1 MEGINSLS
9 YEANMSEAVAVL
21 RNNYKITPEA
31 RIYRKEWGYYSL
43 DRWIKEGYIP
53 EGTTNT
59 TVKDIFFN
67 MGLFDGFARHRLTD
81 LGGIE
86 APFIPWF
93 DIKILEDRGDYE
105 LVQDIAGRKVLYF
118 KGRRDGFMPEYE
130 DHPVKDFE
138 TWERLCKW
146 RLNPK
151 DNNRFERINKSVKKV
166 IEMQKKGIIIAQIA
180 VGGYMYLRSLM
191 GPLEL
196 LYMFYD
202 NPALIHDCMKSWFD
216 VADATIAYKQKFYN
230 IDEFMLLEDICYN
243 RDSLISPDMIRE
255 FLFPYYSQL
264 IENIKKRQIDKN
276 RHLYFQLDTDG
287 YAPAVISLYQKLG
300 MDVMSPFEVAAGCDV
315 VEIGR
320 NFPNLVIEGGID
332 KRIIAKG
339 KPYIDRHLEDIMP
352 VMRKRG
358 GYIPTCDH
366 GVPAEVSFE
375 DYLYFRERLSEYC
388 L

>member
-1 MEGINSLS
+1 MKEKTKTPVI
-9 YEANMSEAVAVL
+9 EKISESVKIL
-21 RNNYKITPEA
+21 RNNYQITPGA

-43 DRWIKEGYIP
+43 ERWEKEGYIP
-53 EGTTNT
+53 KGTTNT
-59 TVKDIFFN
+59 TVKDIFFS

-93 DIKILEDRGDYE
+93 DVKVLEDRGEYE

-130 DHPVKDFE
+130 DHPVKDSI
-138 TWERLCKW
+138 TWEKLCKW
-146 RLNPK
+146 RMNPK
-151 DNNRFERINKSVKKV
+151 DQKRFNSIDKDKENI
-166 IEMQKKGIIIAQIA
+166 IEMQKNGIIIAQIA

-202 NPALIHDCMKSWFD
+202 NPELIHDCMRSWFE
-216 VADATIAYKQKFYN
+216 VADSVLEYKQKFYN

-243 RDSLISPDMIRE
+243 MDSLISPDMIRE
-255 FLFPYYSQL
+255 FLFPYYQQL
-264 IENIKKRQIDKN
+264 IQNIRKRQLDKN
-276 RHLYFQLDTDG
+276 RQLYIQLDTDG
-287 YAPAVISLYQKLG
+287 HAPSVITIYREIG
-300 MDVMSPFEVAAGCDV
+300 MNIMSPFEVAAGCDV
-315 VEIGR
+315 VEIGEKH
-320 NFPNLVIEGGID
+320 PWLVIEGGID
-332 KRIIAKG
+332 KRIIAQG
-339 KPYIDRHLEDIMP
+339 KPHIDRHLENIMP
-352 VMRKRG
+352 AMKKRG

-375 DYLYFRERLSEYC
+375 DYVYFRERLSEYC

>member
-1 MEGINSLS
+1 MDGINNAVQESRMTESVKILRS
-9 YEANMSEAVAVL
+9 NYE
-21 RNNYKITPEA
+21 ITPGA

-43 DRWIKEGYIP
+43 ERWIKEGYIP

-59 TVKDIFFN
+59 SVKDIFYKK
-67 MGLFDGFARHRLTD
+67 GLFDGFARHRLTD

-86 APFIPWF
+86 APFIPF
-93 DIKILEDRGDYE
+93 FEVKVIEDRGDYE
-105 LVQDIAGRKVLYF
+105 LVQDIAGRKVVYF

-130 DHPVKDFE
+130 DHPVKDFY
-138 TWERLCKW
+138 TWESLCKW
-146 RLNPK
+146 RMVPNDPRRFDSIENSK
-151 DNNRFERINKSVKKV
+151 DKIV
-166 IEMQKKGIIIAQIA
+166 EMQKEGIIIAQIA
-180 VGGYMYLRSLM
+180 VGGYMYLRSLI

-202 NPALIHDCMKSWFD
+202 NPKLIHECMKAWYE
-216 VADATIAYKQKFYN
+216 VADATIEYKQKYYN

-243 RDSLISPDMIRE
+243 RDSLISPEMIRE
-255 FLFPYYSQL
+255 FLFPYYQQL

-276 RHLYFQLDTDG
+276 RHLYVQLDTDG
-287 YAPAVISLYQKLG
+287 YAPAVIDLYRGVG

-315 VEIGR
+315 VEIGKKY
-320 NFPNLVIEGGID
+320 PWLVIEGGID

-339 KPYIDRHLEDIMP
+339 KPYIDRHLDYIMP
-352 VMRKRG
+352 SMRKRG

-366 GVPAEVSFE
+366 GVPPEVSFE
-375 DYLYFRERLSEYC
+375 DYLYFRRKLSEYC

>member
-1 MEGINSLS
+1 MDGINCEVPENKLS
-9 YEANMSEAVAVL
+9 EYIKIF
-21 RNNYKITPEA
+21 RKNYNITPGS

-43 DRWIKEGYIP
+43 NRWIDEGYIP
-53 EGTTNT
+53 KGTTNT
-59 TVKDIFFN
+59 TVKDIFYKK
-67 MGLFDGFARHRLTD
+67 GLFDGFSRHRLTD

-86 APFIPWF
+86 APFNPWF
-93 DIKILEDRGDYE
+93 EVKVLEDLGEYE
-105 LVQDIAGRKVLYF
+105 LVQDIAGRKVIYF
-118 KGRRDGFMPEYE
+118 KGRRDGFMPEYK
-130 DHPVKDFE
+130 DHPVKDMD
-138 TWERLCKW
+138 TWEKLCKW
-146 RLNPK
+146 RMVPNDPL
-151 DNNRFERINKSVKKV
+151 RFKRIDDSAEY
-166 IEMQKKGIIIAQIA
+166 IIGLQKKGIIIAQIA

-202 NPALIHDCMKSWFD
+202 NPELIHECMRSWFE

-243 RDSLISPDMIRE
+243 MDSLISPDMIKE
-255 FLFPYYSQL
+255 FLFPYYQQIIS
-264 IENIKKRQIDKN
+264 NIKKRQIDKN
-276 RHLYFQLDTDG
+276 RHLFIQLDTDG
-287 YAPAVISLYQKLG
+287 HAPSVIPLYQKLG

-315 VEIGR
+315 VEIGK

-339 KPYIDRHLEDIMP
+339 KPYIDRHLDHIMP
-352 VMRKRG
+352 AMRKRG

>member
-1 MEGINSLS
+1 MEGIHSAVPDIKLPEQVKIFRKN
-9 YEANMSEAVAVL
+9 YE
-21 RNNYKITPEA
+21 ITKGA

-43 DRWIKEGYIP
+43 ERWISEGYIP
-53 EGTTNT
+53 KGTTNT
-59 TVKDIFFN
+59 TVKDIFYKK
-67 MGLFDGFARHRLTD
+67 GLFDGFARHRLTD

-93 DIKILEDRGDYE
+93 EVKVLEDMGEYE
-105 LVQDIAGRKVLYF
+105 LVRDMAGRKVLYF
-118 KGRRDGFMPEYE
+118 KGRRDGFMPEYK
-130 DHPVKDFE
+130 DHPVKDMKS
-138 TWERLCKW
+138 WERLCKW
-146 RLNPK
+146 RLIPDDQRRF
-151 DNNRFERINKSVKKV
+151 DNIDKTINQV

-180 VGGYMYLRSLM
+180 VGGYMYLRSLI

-202 NPALIHDCMKSWFD
+202 NPKLIHACMQTWFE
-216 VADATIAYKQKFYN
+216 VADATIGYKQKFYN

-243 RDSLISPDMIRE
+243 TGSLISPDMIRE
-255 FLFPYYSQL
+255 FLFPYYKQL
-264 IENIKKRQIDKN
+264 IENIKKRQIDKK
-276 RHLYFQLDTDG
+276 RHLHVQLDTDG
-287 YAPAVISLYQKLG
+287 YAPAVIPMYKEIG
-300 MDVMSPFEVAAGCDV
+300 MDIMSPFEVAAGCDV
-315 VEIGR
+315 VEIGKKY
-320 NFPNLVIEGGID
+320 PWLVIEGGID

-339 KPYIDRHLEDIMP
+339 KPHIDRHLEQIMP
-352 VMRKRG
+352 AMRKRG

>member
-1 MEGINSLS
+1 MKATDI
-9 YEANMSEAVAVL
+9 L
-21 RNNYKITPEA
+21 RNNYNRLPGS

-43 DRWIKEGYIP
+43 ERWIEEGNIP

-59 TVKDIFFN
+59 SVKDIFRK
-67 MGLFDGFARHRLTD
+67 MGLFDYEARHRITD

-93 DIKILEDRGDYE
+93 ETKVLQDLGDHE
-105 LVQDIAGRKVLYF
+105 LVQDNAGRKVLYF
-118 KGRRDGFMPEYE
+118 KGRRDGFMPEYK
-130 DHPVKDFE
+130 DHPVKDFNS
-138 TWERLCKW
+138 WEKLCKW

-151 DNNRFERINKSVKKV
+151 DENRFKRIEKEKDEILKL
-166 IEMQKKGIIIAQIA
+166 QKEGIVIAQIA
-180 VGGYMYLRSLM
+180 VGGYMYLRSLI

-202 NPALIHDCMKSWFD
+202 NPKLIHACMKAWFE
-216 VADATIAYKQKFYN
+216 VADASMEYKQKYYH

-255 FLFPYYSQL
+255 FLFPYYKQL
-264 IENIKKRQIDKN
+264 IENIKKRQPHGNK
-276 RHLYFQLDTDG
+276 HLYLQLDTDG
-287 YAPAVISLYQKLG
+287 YAPAVLDLYREIG
-300 MDVMSPFEVAAGCDV
+300 MDICSPFEVAAGCDV
-315 VEIGR
+315 VEIGKKY
-320 NFPNLVIEGGID
+320 PWLTIEGGID

-339 KPYIDRHLEDIMP
+339 KPFIDRHLEYIMP
-352 VMRKRG
+352 EMRKRG

-366 GVPAEVSFE
+366 GVPMEVSFD
-375 DYLYFRERLSEYC
+375 DYVYFRERLSEYC

>member
-1 MEGINSLS
+1 MEGIDC
-9 YEANMSEAVAVL
+9 AVPEGKLTEPVRIL
-21 RNNYKITPEA
+21 RNNYKMVPGA
-31 RIYRKEWGYYSL
+31 RIYRKEWGYYCL
-43 DRWIKEGYIP
+43 ERWIGEGHIP
-53 EGTTNT
+53 EGTTNSS
-59 TVKDIFFN
+59 VKDIFRG
-67 MGLFDGFARHRLTD
+67 MGLFDGEARHRLTD

-86 APFIPWF
+86 APFEPF
-93 DIKILEDRGDYE
+93 FEEKVLEDRGDHE

-130 DHPVKDFE
+130 DHPVKDHE

-146 RLNPK
+146 RMVP
-151 DNNRFERINKSVKKV
+151 DDSRRFEK
-166 IEMQKKGIIIAQIA
+166 IENSKDKIISLQKKGFIIAQIA

-196 LYMFYD
+196 LYMVYD
-202 NPALIHDCMKSWFD
+202 NPGLVHECMRSWFD
-216 VADATIAYKQKFYN
+216 VADSVTAYKQRYYN

-243 RDSLISPDMIRE
+243 KASLISPEMIRE

-264 IENIKKRQIDKN
+264 IENIKKRQRDKS
-276 RHLYFQLDTDG
+276 RHLYVQLDTDG
-287 YAPAVISLYQKLG
+287 HAPAVIDLYKEIG
-300 MDVMSPFEVAAGCDV
+300 VDIMSPFEVAAGCDV

-320 NFPNLVIEGGID
+320 NHPGLMIEGGID

-339 KPYIDRHLEDIMP
+339 KPHIDRHLEEIMP
-352 VMRKRG
+352 AMRKRG

-375 DYLYFRERLSEYC
+375 DYVYFRERLSEYC

>member
-1 MEGINSLS
+1 MDGINC
-9 YEANMSEAVAVL
+9 AVSEDKMPEPVRIL
-21 RNNYKITPEA
+21 RKNYNITSDS
-31 RIYRKEWGYYSL
+31 RIYRKEWGFYSL
-43 DRWIKEGYIP
+43 ERWISEGYLP

-59 TVKDIFFN
+59 TVKDVFYN
-67 MGLFDGFARHRLTD
+67 KGLFDGFARHRFTD

-93 DIKILEDRGDYE
+93 EVKILEDRGEHE

-118 KGRRDGFMPEYE
+118 KGRREGFMPEYE
-130 DHPVKDFE
+130 DHPVKNME

-146 RLNPK
+146 RLVPNDPI
-151 DNNRFERINKSVKKV
+151 RFKK
-166 IEMQKKGIIIAQIA
+166 IDDSSKYIIDLQKKGIIIAQIA

-202 NPALIHDCMKSWFD
+202 NPELIHECMKVWFE
-216 VADATIAYKQKFYN
+216 VTDATIAYKQKFYN

-243 RDSLISPDMIRE
+243 MDSLISPEMIKE
-255 FLFPYYSQL
+255 FLFPYYQQI

-276 RHLYFQLDTDG
+276 RYLYIQLDTDG
-287 YAPAVISLYQKLG
+287 HAPAVIPLYQKIG
-300 MDVMSPFEVAAGCDV
+300 IDIMSPFEVAAGCDV
-315 VEIGR
+315 VEIGKKY
-320 NFPNLVIEGGID
+320 PDLVIEGGID

-339 KPYIDRHLEDIMP
+339 KPYIDRHLDYIMP
-352 VMRKRG
+352 AMRKRG

>member
-1 MEGINSLS
+1 MT
-9 YEANMSEAVAVL
+9 MKAVEIL
-21 RNNYKITPEA
+21 RNNYNRVPGS

-43 DRWIKEGYIP
+43 ERWISEGYIP

-59 TVKDIFFN
+59 TVKDIFRET
-67 MGLFDGFARHRLTD
+67 GLFDEEARHRLTD

-93 DIKILEDRGDYE
+93 DVKVLEDLGDHE
-105 LVQDIAGRKVLYF
+105 LVQDNAGRKVLYF
-118 KGRRDGFMPEYE
+118 KGRRDGFMPEYK
-130 DHPVKDFE
+130 DHPVKDFK
-138 TWERLCKW
+138 TWENLCKW
-146 RLNPK
+146 RMNPRDENRFKRIENEK
-151 DNNRFERINKSVKKV
+151 DNI
-166 IEMQKKGIIIAQIA
+166 IELQKQGIIIAQIA

-202 NPALIHDCMKSWFD
+202 NPELIHDCMNTWFE
-216 VADATIAYKQKFYN
+216 VADATLKYKQKYFN

-243 RDSLISPDMIRE
+243 KDSLISPDMIRE
-255 FLFPYYSQL
+255 FLFPYYRRL
-264 IENIKKRQIDKN
+264 MENIKKRQLDKTK
-276 RHLYFQLDTDG
+276 HMYFQLDTDG
-287 YAPAVISLYQKLG
+287 YAPAVLDIYREIGLDIS
-300 MDVMSPFEVAAGCDV
+300 SPFEVAAGCDV
-315 VEIGR
+315 VKIGR
-320 NFPNLVIEGGID
+320 KYPWLMLEGGID

-339 KPYIDRHLEDIMP
+339 KPHIDRHLEKIMP

-366 GVPAEVSFE
+366 GVPMEVSFE
-375 DYLYFRERLSEYC
+375 DYIYFRERLSEYC

>member
-1 MEGINSLS
+1 MDGIKSSVLEKNLK
-9 YEANMSEAVAVL
+9 EPVKIL
-21 RNNYKITPEA
+21 RNNYKITPGA

-43 DRWIKEGYIP
+43 ERWIKEGYIP
-53 EGTTNT
+53 KGTTNT
-59 TVKDIFFN
+59 TVKDIFFKK
-67 MGLFDGFARHRLTD
+67 GLFDGFARHRLTD

-93 DIKILEDRGDYE
+93 DVKVLEDRGEYE

-130 DHPVKDFE
+130 DHPVKDME
-138 TWERLCKW
+138 TWEHLCKW
-146 RLNPK
+146 RMVPNDK
-151 DNNRFERINKSVKKV
+151 RRFNRIDKSANDIIN
-166 IEMQKKGIIIAQIA
+166 MQKEGIIIAQIA

-202 NPALIHDCMKSWFD
+202 NPDLIHDCMKTWFE
-216 VADATIAYKQKFYN
+216 VADATIEYKQKFYN

-243 RDSLISPDMIRE
+243 RDSLISPDMIKE
-255 FLFPYYSQL
+255 FLFPYYQQL
-264 IENIKKRQIDKN
+264 IENIKKRQIDKS

-287 YAPAVISLYQKLG
+287 YAPAVIPLYQKLG
-300 MDVMSPFEVAAGCDV
+300 MDIMSPFEVAAGCDV
-315 VEIGR
+315 VEIGKK
-320 NFPNLVIEGGID
+320 FPYLMIEGGID

-339 KPYIDRHLEDIMP
+339 KPHIDRHLDELMP
-352 VMRKRG
+352 VMKKRG